1 MGLAVGYRILPRTV
15 HAAWELDAQDPDDEE
30 CGPDDFKRTVAR
42 KVKQAIG
49 LCEDVE
55 KRATQTIALWAS
67 ASADKASNAFQHT
80 DTLRNSLFDAI
91 DDSGS
96 SLANTFCCNNA
107 K

>member
-1 MGLAVGYRILPRTV
+1 MGLVVGYRILPRTV
-15 HAAWELDAQDPDDEE
+15 PAAFELDAQEPDDEE

-49 LCEDVE
+49 LYEDVE
-55 KRATQTIALWAS
+55 TKAAQTIALWAS